1 MSAPPSTPRRVYR
14 NRNWLQQQ
22 MAYRNVAPANEFN
35 PLRSLRGNYVA
46 NTTIESEYRQ
56 RIQTLNAGVLPEADN
71 SWIHSREFYRGALD
85 VAGRFTGIIRNPDE
99 NTPKGVADLMT
110 QLEILIQE
118 KLLHR
123 ELITHVNNRPEP
135 QRNRGIR
142 QIVNNIQDTTYIRDG
157 LNSELAMVFNGSDM
171 NMFNAEFWRNQNYK
185 MRWSYDFRRIIDH
198 VLRGLNTL
206 FEPDQ
211 TLNYL
216 GQAIPRLREVPDTYR
231 NSPSRNRP
239 KGYIYKMESHPDYL
253 KLLFALVMVRL
264 PSLNTNQGGIWQ
276 STFCSFPMIRPV
288 PDSANGVVPFQ
299 RTLSI
304 LYTNANLRSM
314 FYFIPE
320 QQRVI
325 GIWPN
330 EVKVYNED
338 VDDAQSFGQQKLINY
353 NFQMIR
359 SILCKVTLHPD
370 DVADRSKINWN
381 LLFDD
386 ALNNIY
392 SKVRRSNPFNQDP
405 AIDPYVRLFTSM
417 TVYGNGQDTIL
428 YIPWTIEA
436 VDQPL
441 ANDRLPDA
449 PPQRYDIRNFIA
461 MFIKIITE
469 KPSGTDFVT
478 NDEGI
483 IILYFYF
490 CFIREEPEDYY
501 RDNLPNLEPILNPIE
516 VQDDAVVDYHV
527 DVAPENNVNDGFD
540 DVVIDVRPRV
550 RAPAV
555 IQIPQQDL
563 DDFQREN
570 NLPVRPAPPR
580 IQRSRSESHLS
591 RMGIEA
597 GNIINP
603 AAGVSTRSQTRAVAQ
618 GPLTRQ
624 RARQIRDRVVPPR
637 NKRARTA
644 QTASRIAPRKSNFGG
659 VKVGAPY
666 AGTPKERLFLHGS
679 MVNRFTISD
688 ALFETPHRK
697 SFTCLMMSLIRCQMY
712 KYSFNEMSCDGIF
725 VTNGN
730 KPENTTLGKLVE
742 CVNDYSNVPRV
753 YPFLTKLDGKMYIH
767 LFNNTKYS
775 DNGKFLPGAR
785 DETEI
790 QFWEQAAEEIWVHL
804 ERYKKRSIDF
814 TQMSDYGQAFCDFF
828 GVCISIYDI
837 ELRGN
842 RVAVM
847 SPFGRSPAELAKTEK
862 EILMLHVVFDQG
874 HIHAINN
881 LRSFIR
887 SKGRKSDLRIHNYCP
902 ICDKKQCCDLV
913 GTKEE
918 SFAHINKCVKDKEV
932 FTVGWDKEVQVNCET
947 QFREVQMVYKKV
959 RGKVEPTFQCRR
971 CFQPVEQMTFAKHVC
986 YVQTKKDD
994 PLIDEKIYVYDLE
1007 CAQITDEFGLLKHE
1021 CNCLYVRKVY
1031 CDNELETQGSYF
1043 PSEIEFIE
1051 ELLAN
1056 PVYEGATFIAH
1067 NGGSY
1072 DIHFLLRIFERGEV
1086 EHSYVPAPTSKHK
1099 FISISLIEK
1108 NIRFIDFMRFVPGS
1122 LRSIAESF
1130 NVSVSKG
1137 DFPHKFNNGSHCSYV
1152 GPIPPLNTED
1162 DWWGINE
1169 SRSHSAK
1176 EEFQAWFTQ
1185 QESVYC
1191 TCPISACSCTKMKW
1205 DFQHE
1210 IKKYCL
1216 LDVVVLAEI
1225 VKCYR
1230 YECQNFE
1237 GIGDEIAM
1245 YPDSRVEWTPPSL
1258 DPLQFMTLPQIT
1270 MQTLIHGFGKEFPP
1284 EYGFKGIV
1292 THHQSKRGGVCSDAI
1307 LWLERQSSIHN
1318 EAIIHRGNSLREYYD
1333 FQLQMGLDG
1342 YCFTSHTAYLFFD
1355 CKYWACPRCYH
1366 ELHES
1371 NSMIEGRGLLAE
1383 EVQDQFE
1390 KMMYTLTQSYK
1401 NVRTI
1406 WQHDFHNSFYDPYLI
1421 KCSELMNVEECFYGG
1436 RTEVFQLYC
1445 NASKMDGPIEY
1456 YDVTSLYPSIYA
1468 HHPLPVGIGC
1478 HLMGPYVDKS
1488 RFHPTAS
1495 NRYFGYARV
1504 SVIPRRTDIL
1514 GLLPQR
1520 DHLTGRL
1527 SFPIHPMTGCWGTE
1541 ELYLAMQNGYE
1552 VTHIYELYHWEED
1565 QRSDQHLRGYVGYFL
1580 RMKQENEGWKKLGAS
1595 SDRPSP
1601 EEQEE
1606 ISIRLYH
1613 QNGCLAKI
1621 RPEKVAKNAVKRQL
1635 AKLYLNALWGKFAQ
1649 RPSKLCHTT
1658 IYGVQ
1663 QFYQLWEDKSIDQK
1677 SCLFRE
1683 ISPGVFKV
1691 SYTKKQS
1698 YIDPVKH
1705 GNLFVAAKVTESA
1718 RCVLHKQMLKVG
1730 PERVIYCDTDSIIF
1744 VKENNGEVL
1753 TGVGLGK
1760 WTNEYPN
1767 HIILH
1772 VYALAPK
1779 LYSLKLAPRQGD
1791 SYEVFRAKGI
1801 QMSLINQDRM
1811 SFDRIK
1817 PLIESVIC
1825 GENETYTIS
1834 VKNFNIFSNS
1844 GNSALPYGQ
1853 IYSRYNEKKVRA
1865 IITKRIVKRMERIDW
1880 ENIHEIRTF
1889 PIGYEMEE

>member
-1 MSAPPSTPRRVYR
+1 MAEQPSTPRRVYR
-14 NRNWLQQQ
+14 TQNWLRQQ
-22 MAYRNVAPANEFN
+22 MAYRNVAPAANYN
-35 PLRSLRGNYVA
+35 PLTSLRSNLISL
-46 NTTIESEYRQ
+46 TTTGQEYNQ
-56 RIQTLNAGVLPEADN
+56 HLQTLNGGNLPVPDE
-71 SWIHSREFYRGALD
+71 SWIRSPQFYSGALS
-85 VAGRFTGIIRNPDE
+85 VARRFAPLVRQPDE
-99 NTPKGVADLMT
+99 NTDRGIADLMT
-110 QLEILIQE
+110 QLEVLIQE
-118 KLLHR
+118 KVLHR
-123 ELITHVNNRPEP
+123 GLLSQISEKTLVPK
-135 QRNRGIR
+135 QRGIR
-142 QIVNNIQDTTYIRDG
+142 QVSQNIREITYIREG
-157 LNSELAMVFNGSDM
+157 LNSELGNVFSGTGV
-171 NMFNAEFWRNQNYK
+171 NMFNADFWRNQNYK
-185 MRWSYDFRRIIDH
+185 NRWSYDFRRIIDH
-198 VLRGLNTL
+198 VLRGLNSL

-211 TLNYL
+211 TLNFL
-216 GQAIPRLREVPDTYR
+216 GQAIPRLREVPEAYR
-231 NSPSRNRP
+231 NSPSRQRP

-253 KLLFALVMVRL
+253 KLIFALVMVRL
-264 PSLNTNQGGIWQ
+264 PSLNTNQQGAWQ
-276 STFCSFPMIRPV
+276 SMFCSFPMVRPV

-304 LYTNANLRSM
+304 LYTNANLRNM

-320 QQRVI
+320 QQRVV
-325 GIWPN
+325 GIWPS
-330 EVKVYNED
+330 EIKVFNED
-338 VDDAQSFGQQKLINY
+338 VNHDQSFGQQKLIHY

-370 DVADRSKINWN
+370 DVQDRSKINWN
-381 LLFDD
+381 LLLDD
-386 ALNNIY
+386 AVNNIY
-392 SKVRRSNPFNQDP
+392 AKIRRSNPFNQSP
-405 AIDPYVRLFTSM
+405 EIDPYVRLFASM

-428 YIPWTIEA
+428 YIPWTVEA

-441 ANDRLPDA
+441 ANDRLPA
-449 PPQRYDIRNFIA
+449 EAPQRYDIRNFIA
-461 MFIKIITE
+461 IFIKIITE

-478 NDEGI
+478 NDEGVVV
-483 IILYFYF
+483 LYFYF
-490 CFIREEPEDYY
+490 CFIREEPEEYY
-501 RDNLPNLEPILNPIE
+501 QDNLADLQNILNPPQ
-516 VQDDAVVDYHV
+516 VQDDLNVDYGWEEQKE
-527 DVAPENNVNDGFD
+527 DIFE
-540 DVVIDVRPRV
+540 DVVINLRPNMDRPI
-550 RAPAV
+550 ALPPPP
-555 IQIPQQDL
+555 IQ
-563 DDFQREN
+563 
-570 NLPVRPAPPR
+570 APPRPPPAR
-580 IQRSRSESHLS
+580 IQRSRSDSHLA
-591 RMGIEA
+591 RMGIDA
-597 GNIINP
+597 ANIIGP
-603 AAGVSTRSQTRAVAQ
+603 GGGGVRTRNQNRILSRGPVTRSRS
-618 GPLTRQ
+618 RQ
-624 RARQIRDRVVPPR
+624 LNLRR

-644 QTASRIAPRKSNFGG
+644 QTSSPFSPYNPNFRG

-666 AGTPKERLFLHGS
+666 AGTAKERLFLHGS

-688 ALFETPHRK
+688 ALFETPFRK

-712 KYSFNEMSCDGIF
+712 KYSFDGDKCTGVF
-725 VTNGN
+725 TTNGN
-730 KPENTTLGKLVE
+730 KPDNTTLGKLVE
-742 CVNDYSNVPRV
+742 SVCDFSNAPRM
-753 YPFLTKLDGKMYIH
+753 YPFLTKLEDKMYIH
-767 LFNNTKYS
+767 LFNNTKYTN
-775 DNGKFLPGAR
+775 NGKFLPGAR
-785 DETEI
+785 DDAEI
-790 QFWEQAAEEIWVHL
+790 QYWEQAAEEIWVHL
-804 ERYKKRSIDF
+804 ERFKKRKIDF
-814 TQMSDYGQAFCDFF
+814 TQISDYGQAFCDFF

-842 RVAVM
+842 RVAVL
-847 SPFGRSPAELAKTEK
+847 SPFSRSPAYLAEHEK

-902 ICDKKQCCDLV
+902 ICDQKQCNDLV

-918 SFAHINKCVKDKEV
+918 SLAHITKCVQDRDH
-932 FTVGWDKEVQVNCET
+932 FTVGWEKENKINCES
-947 QFREVQMVYKKV
+947 QFREVQMVYKKI
-959 RGKVEPTFQCRR
+959 RGKMEPIHQCRR
-971 CFQPVEQMTFAKHVC
+971 CYQEVHQSSFVKHVC

-1031 CDNELETQGSYF
+1031 CDSPEEEQGLYF
-1043 PSEIEFIE
+1043 PSEIEFID

-1056 PVYEGATFIAH
+1056 PIYEGATFIAH

-1086 EHSYVPAPTSKHK
+1086 EHNYVPAPTSKHK
-1099 FISISLIEK
+1099 FISISLTEK

-1130 NVSVSKG
+1130 NVPVSKG
-1137 DFPHKFNNGSHCSYV
+1137 DFPHRFNNGSHCNYV
-1152 GPIPPLNTED
+1152 GAIPPIHTDE
-1162 DWWGINE
+1162 DWWGLNE
-1169 SRSHSAK
+1169 SKSNYAK
-1176 EEFQAWFTQ
+1176 EEFEKWFISQ
-1185 QESVYC
+1185 QNIYC
-1191 TCPISACSCTKMKW
+1191 TCSLVCSCQKMKW
-1205 DFQHE
+1205 DFQKE

-1230 YECQNFE
+1230 FECRNFE
-1237 GIGDEIAM
+1237 GIGDEIEE

-1284 EYGFKGIV
+1284 DYGFSGIV
-1292 THHQSKRGGVCSDAI
+1292 THHQNKRGGVCSDAI

-1318 EAIIHRGNSLREYYD
+1318 EFIIHRGNSLREYYD
-1333 FQLQMGLDG
+1333 FQLQMGVDG
-1342 YCFTSHTAYLFFD
+1342 YCYSSHTVYLFFD
-1355 CKYWACPRCYH
+1355 CKYWGCPHCYR
-1366 ELHES
+1366 ELHE
-1371 NSMIEGRGLLAE
+1371 NNLMIECRGLLAE
-1383 EVQDQFE
+1383 EVRDQFE
-1390 KMMYTLTQSYK
+1390 KMMYTLSNSYK
-1401 NVRTI
+1401 NVRSI
-1406 WQHDFHNSFYDPYLI
+1406 WQHEFHNSFYDPYLV

-1445 NASKMDGPIEY
+1445 NASKMDGAIEY

-1468 HHPLPVGIGC
+1468 HHPLPVGVGC
-1478 HLMGPYVDKS
+1478 HLMGPYIDKN

-1504 SVIPRRTDIL
+1504 AVIPRKNDIL

-1520 DHLTGRL
+1520 CDQTGRL
-1527 SFPIHPMTGCWGTE
+1527 SFPVHPMTGCWGTE
-1541 ELYLAMQNGYE
+1541 EIYLAMQNGYE
-1552 VTHIYELYHWEED
+1552 VTHIYELYYWEEN

-1595 SDRPSP
+1595 CDTPSD
-1601 EEQEE
+1601 EEKEE
-1606 ISIRLYH
+1606 ISRRLYYL
-1613 QNGCLAKI
+1613 NGNLAKI
-1621 RPEKVAKNAVKRQL
+1621 RPNKVSKNAVKRQL

-1663 QFYQLWEDKSIDQK
+1663 QFYQLWEDKSIEQK

-1705 GNLFVAAKVTESA
+1705 GNLFIAAKVTESA

-1730 PERVIYCDTDSIIF
+1730 PERIIYCDTDSIIF

-1767 HIILH
+1767 HLILH

-1779 LYSLKLAPRQGD
+1779 LYSLKLAPRQGE

-1801 QMSLINQDRM
+1801 QMSLINQTRM
-1811 SFDRIK
+1811 TFDRIK

-1865 IITKRIVKRMERIDW
+1865 IITKRVVKRMEQIDW
-1880 ENIHEIRTF
+1880 ENIDEIRTF
-1889 PIGYEMEE
+1889 PIGYELE